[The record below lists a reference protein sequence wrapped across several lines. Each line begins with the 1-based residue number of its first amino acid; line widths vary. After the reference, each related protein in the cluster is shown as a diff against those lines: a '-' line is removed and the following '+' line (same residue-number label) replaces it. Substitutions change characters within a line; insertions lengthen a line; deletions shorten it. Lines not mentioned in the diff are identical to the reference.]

1 MKRFAYAL
9 IALLALSCSE
19 FDDSAIW
26 DKLNNHELRITEL
39 EKICKEM
46 NADIIKLQTLVTALE
61 NQDCIVSAAPL
72 ATEDGYAFVFKSG
85 KSVVI
90 YHGEDGKD
98 GTNGENGKDG
108 KDGVNGKDGITPQIG
123 VRQDTDGF
131 FYWTVNGEWLL
142 VDGKKVRASASDGE
156 NGEDG
161 KDAITPKF
169 KIEGDNWYVSYDNEK
184 TWELLGRA
192 TGNDAFSGEDGKSIF
207 KRTYIEDGYVC
218 FELNDETNTVVRIPL
233 LKNDA
238 LTISLEKEGTL
249 SRRLSY
255 EQQRTTTSLVLTGKI
270 NNDDMRAIQ
279 VMTNLQVVD
288 LSGAEFIDTD
298 NGYRG
303 FKLNPYQDTLINK
316 SITELLLPNLEET
329 IFADFSYCIALRRV
343 VVTCDFTQFLYSP
356 DSYDGTSHPIT
367 FVPSLKEIEYAEGV
381 TKVKGAASSYK
392 LLDRVTYPS
401 TIQYIPKG
409 LTHFVK
415 YETVNSSS
423 TLYYYYTIPCDTI
436 ICKAIVPPTIDTSVE
451 GKSITYDF
459 ENKWYTS
466 YSYNKRYYYKVNV
479 PTDAVLYVPRESI
492 EAYRAAPIWD
502 NFTNILPLED
512 LEE

>member
-279 VMTNLQVVD
+279 VMTNLQVLD
-288 LSGAEFIDTD
+288 LSGAEFVDVG
-298 NGYRG
+298 NNG

-316 SITELLLPNLEET
+316 SINELVLPN
-329 IFADFSYCIALRRV
+329 FAENTFAGFSYCIALRRI
-343 VVTCDFTQFLYSP
+343 VVTSDFTYYES
-356 DSYDGTSHPIT
+356 GIT
-367 FVPSLKEIEYAEGV
+367 FVPNFKEIEYAEGV
-381 TKVKGAASSYK
+381 TQLRKHHIACE
-392 LLDRVTYPS
+392 LDMVTYPS
-401 TIQYIPKG
+401 TLQYIPIN
-409 LTHFVK
+409 LTPFVK

-436 ICKAIVPPTIDTSVE
+436 ICKAVVPPTIDTSVE
-451 GKSITYDF
+451 GTSKTYDF

-466 YSYNKRYYYKVNV
+466 YSSNKRYYYKVNV